1 MAVHPPKGK
10 SMRKILNKKSG
21 FTLIELMIVVAILG
35 ILAAIAIPAF
45 VTYVRR
51 SKSAEAVTN
60 IDNMFKLA
68 AAYYSPTEKQSRGL
82 AGAQYTAC
90 TVPDA
95 NDGRTPQQYKTQA
108 AMATTG
114 GFSSEGL
121 GFQVEYAYYNYKV
134 DNVAA
139 SAGCLNPKNTDLYR
153 LQAEGDLDGDSAL
166 SLFEQA
172 AGSNDNN
179 ELYRSKGFF
188 IQNETE

>member
-1 MAVHPPKGK
+1 
-10 SMRKILNKKSG
+10 MRKILNKKSG

-68 AAYYSPTEKQSRGL
+68 AAYYNPTEKQARGL
-82 AGAQYTAC
+82 AGAQFTAC
-90 TVPDA
+90 TVPTAD
-95 NDGRTPQQYKTQA
+95 DGRTPQQYKTQA
-108 AMATTG
+108 NMATTG

-121 GFQVEYAYYNYKV
+121 GFQVELAYYHYGVVNLGT
-134 DNVAA
+134 
-139 SAGCLNPKNTDLYR
+139 AGCLNPKNGNYYQ
-153 LQAEGDLDGDSAL
+153 LQAVGDLDGDTVT